1 MLTTPLGGFDE
12 VCPQVMAIGRDPNMK
27 STATIGEDNQ
37 AAAILKCLD
46 IAAVVIDIDAVV
58 THLNEQAAL
67 ILGIDRKEIL
77 GRSFFG
83 LEDGNSHYLNVR
95 AAVRRA
101 LGYPGGEQQA
111 EVCLHVRGRDH
122 TYLLKAAPLRLDDG
136 SPFGTM
142 ITLHDVTYLRD
153 KERART
159 NLIATLSNELKTP
172 LTSLSLAIELLQRNT
187 SDQNQQ
193 ETIDT
198 VVEDLARIRDLS
210 DGLLNVTRD
219 ETTSIVVR
227 NVTFD
232 FARLV
237 TSVTKKFSLQAAQ
250 KEIVLR
256 VHVGTGLESYGDPM
270 KLSWVLSTLISN
282 GLRYTPEGGSVEVS
296 ADRSEQ
302 ALRLSVS
309 NTGPGVPLEISDL
322 IFEQHRQWTPDG
334 FEGGPAALSLA
345 IAKEIVESHR
355 GRIFLDSSA
364 QGSTFIVQLPHSR
377 CF

>member
-1 MLTTPLGGFDE
+1 
-12 VCPQVMAIGRDPNMK
+12 MK
-27 STATIGEDNQ
+27 STATIDADTQ
-37 AAAILKCLD
+37 TAAILKSLD
-46 IAAVVIDIDAVV
+46 LAAVLIDIDAVV

-77 GRSFFG
+77 GRPFFG
-83 LEDGNSHYLNVR
+83 LEDGNSRYMSVR

-122 TYLLKAAPLRLDDG
+122 TYLLKAAPLCLDDDG
-136 SPFGTM
+136 SRFGTM

-187 SDQNQQ
+187 SDQKQQ

-219 ETTSIVVR
+219 ETTRSQSG
-227 NVTFD
+227 TS
-232 FARLV
+232 RLI
-237 TSVTKKFSLQAAQ
+237 L
-250 KEIVLR
+250 
-256 VHVGTGLESYGDPM
+256 P
-270 KLSWVLSTLISN
+270 
-282 GLRYTPEGGSVEVS
+282 GS
-296 ADRSEQ
+296 
-302 ALRLSVS
+302 
-309 NTGPGVPLEISDL
+309 
-322 IFEQHRQWTPDG
+322 
-334 FEGGPAALSLA
+334 
-345 IAKEIVESHR
+345 
-355 GRIFLDSSA
+355 
-364 QGSTFIVQLPHSR
+364 
-377 CF
+377 